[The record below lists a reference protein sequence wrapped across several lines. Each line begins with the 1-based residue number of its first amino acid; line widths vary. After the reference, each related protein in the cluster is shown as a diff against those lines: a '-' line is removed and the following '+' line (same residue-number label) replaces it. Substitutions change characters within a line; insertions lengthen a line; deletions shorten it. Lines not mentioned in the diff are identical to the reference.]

1 MKDKEKNN
9 EILKITGLCKT
20 YSNGKK
26 AVNNL
31 NLTMYK
37 DQISCL
43 LGHNGSGKT
52 TTISMLTG
60 MIDITSGDAKVFG
73 KDV

>member
-1 MKDKEKNN
+1 MKELEKHN
-9 EILKITGLCKT
+9 EVLKLTGLTKV

-26 AVNNL
+26 AVNDL
-31 NLTMYK
+31 NITMYK

-52 TTISMLTG
+52 STISM
-60 MIDITSGDAKVFG
+60 
-73 KDV
+73 